1 MARILV
7 VEDDPG
13 QLEMRKLILEQSG
26 HEVVTAQN
34 APEALDRL
42 AGCQLVL
49 MDLQLP
55 TPEDGMRLIR
65 AASGAARIIV
75 LSGCEPERMPE
86 VDAFLAK
93 PCSSRKLL
101 ETIARFCLLL
111 VFFSVLHAATLKVSH
126 ERSEVVAEL
135 DLRAP
140 GTDWSQPG
148 KEAALATVFVDG
160 RAQQQIMLY
169 AGERQFAYTVFLGA
183 LAAGEHNVDVRGPLV
198 ELTGARFRED
208 SSDVVA
214 NAPVLYARANTIGK
228 YSDIPLIVY
237 CERLSENGAPF
248 LQYTVIF
255 SNEDGGTSTRALMA
269 RWGRTNDVEYVY
281 RAFPGRATIQAKD
294 HKEVEFHG
302 RRDGS
307 HPLLMPITDNNMI
320 GEADAPTPIRYQ
332 ITPILVDLTGHSR
345 EEVIDD
351 HPIAYEVMAKEL
363 QREAKLRP
371 FGTVDGEK
379 VSDPVNYL
387 YFEMK
392 LAKRESFVAT
402 LVHLKGDPRWYSSHL
417 GHTDFAIRTWTRGS
431 AESASGFVRTTVE
444 LPPGTRPDQIAE
456 IGFECIVPE
465 KAESDS
471 ACRVEAVTKCFFLD
485 RTYKPGA
492 NVWTLPAPQEI
503 AAGQVWTSAL
513 R

>member
-7 VEDDPG
+7 VEDDTG
-13 QLEMRKLILEQSG
+13 QLEVRRLILEQSG
-26 HEVVTAQN
+26 HEVVTAQT
-34 APEALDRL
+34 AAEALDRL
-42 AGCQLVL
+42 PGCEMVL

-55 TPEDGMRLIR
+55 TPQEGMRLIR

-75 LSGCEPERMPE
+75 LSGGEHQNMPP
-86 VDAFLAK
+86 VDAFLTK

-111 VFFSVLHAATLKVSH
+111 VCLSVLHAAALKVSH
-126 ERSEVVAEL
+126 PRSDVVAEL

-140 GTDWSQPG
+140 GTDWSQEG

-169 AGERQFAYTVFLGA
+169 AGGREFTYTVFLHA
-183 LAAGEHNVDVRGPLV
+183 LSAGQHDVDVRGPSV
-198 ELTGARFRED
+198 EFSGARFHED
-208 SSDVVA
+208 SSDVLA

-228 YSDIPLIVY
+228 FTDIPLIVY
-237 CERLSENGAPF
+237 CERLSDNGTPF

-269 RWGRTNDVEYVY
+269 RWGRTTDVEYVY
-281 RAFPGRATIQAKD
+281 RAFASRATIQASG

-302 RRDGS
+302 QRDGT

-320 GEADAPTPIRYQ
+320 GEADNPTPFRYQ
-332 ITPILVDLTGHSR
+332 IAPILVDLTGHSR
-345 EEVIDD
+345 EEVIDQ

-363 QREAKLRP
+363 QREGKLRP
-371 FGTVDGEK
+371 YGAVDGEK
-379 VSDPVNYL
+379 VSDPLNYL

-402 LVHLKGDPRWYSSHL
+402 LVRLKGNPRWYSSHL
-417 GHTDFAIRTWTRGS
+417 GHADFAIRTWTRGA

-444 LPPGTRPDQIAE
+444 LPPGTQPDQISE
-456 IGFECIVPE
+456 IGFECIVGE
-465 KAESDS
+465 KAAADS
-471 ACRVEAVTKCFFLD
+471 PCRVEAVTKCFFLD
-485 RTYKPGA
+485 RDYRPGP
-492 NVWTLPAPQEI
+492 NVWTLATSQEI
-503 AAGQVWTSAL
+503 AAGQIWTSAL

>member
-13 QLEMRKLILEQSG
+13 QLEIRKLILEQSG
-26 HEVVTAQN
+26 HEIVTAQN
-34 APEALDRL
+34 AAEALDRL
-42 AGCQLVL
+42 PGCQLVL

-65 AASGAARIIV
+65 AAAGAARIIV
-75 LSGCEPERMPE
+75 LSGGEPETMPA
-86 VDAFLAK
+86 VDAFLTK

-111 VFFSVLHAATLKVSH
+111 VCLSVLHAATVKVSH
-126 ERSEVVAEL
+126 ERSEVVAEF
-135 DLRAP
+135 DLRGAP
-140 GTDWSQPG
+140 AEWS
-148 KEAALATVFVDG
+148 LATVFVDQ

-169 AGERQFAYTVFLGA
+169 AGENKFTYNAFLGS
-183 LAAGEHNVDVRGPLV
+183 LSAGEHSVDVRGPGV
-198 ELTGARFRED
+198 EFLGVRFRED

-214 NAPVLYARANTIGK
+214 NAPVLFARANTVAK
-228 YSDIPLIVY
+228 PSDIPLIVY
-237 CERLSENGAPF
+237 CERLSENGVGF

-269 RWGRTNDVEYVY
+269 RWGRTTDVEYVY

-294 HKEVEFHG
+294 HKEVEFRG
-302 RRDGS
+302 RRDGM

-332 ITPILVDLTGHSR
+332 IAPILVDLTGHSR
-345 EEVIDD
+345 EEVIDQ

-363 QREAKLRP
+363 QREGKLRP

-379 VSDPVNYL
+379 VSDPRNYL

-444 LPPGTRPDQIAE
+444 LPPGTTPDQIAE

-465 KAESDS
+465 KASSDS

-485 RTYKPGA
+485 RNYKPGS
-492 NVWTLPAPQEI
+492 NVWTLSVPQEI